1 MKPRA
6 WLGLLMA
13 ALVILAG
20 CGSSSRPSFKA
31 TDITGAEFARRLELT
46 DQHGKQRTLEDFKG
60 KVIVVFFGYTQCPD
74 VCPTTLATLKEVRE
88 KLGPDGKRV
97 QVLFVTVDPERDTA
111 QVLSQYMPAFDP
123 DFLGLY
129 GDAEAT
135 AKAAKE
141 FKIFYSKNPGK
152 TPTSYSV
159 DHSAGVYLFDTQGR
173 VRLFAGHGQ
182 SVDAYL
188 SDIRALLAE
197 R

>member
-1 MKPRA
+1 
-6 WLGLLMA
+6 
-13 ALVILAG
+13 
-20 CGSSSRPSFKA
+20 
-31 TDITGAEFARRLELT
+31 
-46 DQHGKQRTLEDFKG
+46 
-60 KVIVVFFGYTQCPD
+60 